1 MMNFLNFLNSKKIRT
16 RLAPSPTG
24 PLHVGTA
31 RTALFNYIFARQN
44 NGNFILRIDDTDKER
59 SDKRFEEDILNG
71 LKWLGLEYD
80 KIYRQS
86 EREDIYKN
94 YLKKLLDKKIAFWCY
109 HSKEELA
116 AEKTE
121 QMNKKEAPRHVC
133 NHKNIK
139 SLNHKNK
146 NGIIRLGGSDEKIKF
161 NDLIRGEIEYDAS
174 LLGDIAIAKDEK
186 TPLYNFASVID
197 DEEMKISHVIR
208 GEDHIPNTPK
218 QILIQKALKIQTPF
232 YAHLPLI
239 LGPDKSKMSKRHGS
253 ISINEYKR
261 MGYLAQALLNFI
273 ILLGWNPGNDKEF
286 FEKEEML
293 ELFSLQKIQ
302 KGGAVF
308 NIEKLNWFNR
318 EYIKKMSM
326 GKLSQHT
333 MEYISSEWKAQIN
346 KDKKLWYK
354 ILELEKPRL
363 NVLSEIKERVDFFFE
378 KPQLSRSLLIHTFS
392 NTSQHLDKTEKILS
406 SIDRHSFG
414 AENIKKAL
422 WDYAEEKGRGNVLWP
437 FRAALT
443 GKAKSPDPFSV
454 AEILGKKETL
464 KRIQHAKEIIT

>member
-146 NGIIRLGGSDEKIKF
+146 NGIIRLRGSDEKIKF

>member
-1 MMNFLNFLNSKKIRT
+1 M
-16 RLAPSPTG
+16 
-24 PLHVGTA
+24 
-31 RTALFNYIFARQN
+31 
-44 NGNFILRIDDTDKER
+44 
-59 SDKRFEEDILNG
+59 NG

-146 NGIIRLGGSDEKIKF
+146 NGIIRLRGSDEKIKF

-454 AEILGKKETL
+454 AEILGKKET
-464 KRIQHAKEIIT
+464 